1 MGPPT
6 FLLLLLSR
14 PLAPTDPWA
23 GSHSLRL
30 LETAT
35 SWPGLGEPWYFAV
48 GYVDDTQF
56 GRFDSD
62 SPDQRV
68 EVLAPWAELVGQ
80 EDQEEE
86 TRNQRLSAQR
96 LKALLED
103 LRGYYN
109 QSRDGSHTIQR
120 TLGCDVGPDGRLLS
134 MYDQFAY
141 DGADYIALGGDL
153 RSWTAADLAAQLT
166 QRKWEEEGR
175 AEQDRSSLEG
185 KCVEWLP
192 RLLEMGKEAL
202 QLRGPQRAYVTQHRI
217 SEHEVTLR
225 CWALD
230 FYPADITLTWQRV
243 GKNLTQD
250 TELVDTRPGG
260 DGTFQK
266 WAAVKVPSGEE
277 KKYTCHVQHEGL
289 LKPQVLR

>member
-6 FLLLLLSR
+6 FLLLLLSG

-68 EVLAPWAELVGQ
+68 EVLAPWAEQVGQ

-109 QSRDGSHTIQR
+109 QSRDG
-120 TLGCDVGPDGRLLS
+120 PALL
-134 MYDQFAY
+134 DPR
-141 DGADYIALGGDL
+141 GLGGSDHPARMGGG
-153 RSWTAADLAAQLT
+153 RS
-166 QRKWEEEGR
+166 GR
-175 AEQDRSSLEG
+175 AGPEQPGGQVD
-185 KCVEWLP
+185 
-192 RLLEMGKEAL
+192 KE
-202 QLRGPQRAYVTQHRI
+202 
-217 SEHEVTLR
+217 EVT
-225 CWALD
+225 
-230 FYPADITLTWQRV
+230 
-243 GKNLTQD
+243 
-250 TELVDTRPGG
+250 
-260 DGTFQK
+260 
-266 WAAVKVPSGEE
+266 SGSKQLQYQGSEV
-277 KKYTCHVQHEGL
+277 YL
-289 LKPQVLR
+289 SP